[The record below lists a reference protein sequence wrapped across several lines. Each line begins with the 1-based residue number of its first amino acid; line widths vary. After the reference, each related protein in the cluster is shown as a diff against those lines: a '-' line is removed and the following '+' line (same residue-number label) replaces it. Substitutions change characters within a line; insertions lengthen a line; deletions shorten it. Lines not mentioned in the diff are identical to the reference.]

1 MQLTQAQTD
10 VVRMAFMMRA
20 LFKLGFDF
28 EVSSEMEDIF
38 SSTVTLRLVYPEE
51 FM

>member
-10 VVRMAFMMRA
+10 VVRTTFLLKLM
-20 LFKLGFDF
+20 FKLGFDF
-28 EVSSEMEDIF
+28 PISNEIEDLI